1 MVCINYSGKLAGVLV
16 YFTFTFNLR
25 LMVLWSALEL
35 PTCLMSKM
43 FDAKRTL
50 KMLLLP
56 PAFDAAL
63 IAGSLRRTQIAV
75 YHCNVNC
82 AFFVKALGKDT
93 TLSLPGYET
102 STGFCIFISSLCG
115 VSNWCDFACLSH
127 NFIFSQKSSVP

>member
-1 MVCINYSGKLAGVLV
+1 
-16 YFTFTFNLR
+16 
-25 LMVLWSALEL
+25 
-35 PTCLMSKM
+35 
-43 FDAKRTL
+43 
-50 KMLLLP
+50 MLLLP

-93 TLSLPGYET
+93 TLSLPDYET
-102 STGFCIFISSLCG
+102 STGFCIFISSLCC
-115 VSNWCDFACLSH
+115 VSNWCDFACLSR